1 MKKFFPVI
9 VLFFVFLFAGA
20 QTISAQNKIEFTEY
34 KLKNGL
40 HVILHQDNSKPV
52 VAITVTY
59 HVGSK
64 NEDPT
69 RTGFAHFFE
78 HLMFEGSENIKRGE
92 FDKIVQNAGA
102 NYNAYTSFD
111 ETVYYLNLPSNQIE
125 LGLWIES
132 ERMLHAKIDEV
143 GIETQRNVVKEEKR
157 QRIDNQPYGTLLEK
171 MFANSFTVHPY
182 RWMPIGSFQYI
193 DQASMEEFINF
204 YETFYVPNN
213 AVLSIAGDF
222 NINDVKKLIENY
234 FGEIPQGTKTIP
246 RPEEV
251 EPKKTA
257 EVREVVYDNVQ
268 LDLVAQGYHIP
279 AKGTEDYYALEMLA
293 TLLTGGESSRLI
305 KEIVDKQQK
314 AVFLSSY
321 SAAFENPGLYIV
333 YAVGNSGVKAD
344 ELDKLLNEEI
354 AKVQNELI
362 SENEFQK
369 LRNQI
374 ENDFF
379 SGNNRM
385 FSIALNLAQYHLF
398 FGDADL
404 INKEIE
410 RYMKVTREDI
420 QNAAKKYLTEENRT
434 VLYYLPKSAKEEN

>member
-1 MKKFFPVI
+1 MKKFLLI
-9 VLFFVFLFAGA
+9 KFLFLVILFTCR
-20 QTISAQNKIEFTEY
+20 QTNFAQNKIEFTEY
-34 KLKNGL
+34 KLNNGL

-59 HVGSK
+59 HIGSK
-64 NEDPT
+64 NEDPQ

-111 ETVYYLNLPSNQIE
+111 ETVYYLNLPSNQVE

-157 QRIDNQPYGTLLEK
+157 QRIDNQPYGTLLEN
-171 MFANSFTVHPY
+171 MFSKSYIVHPY

-193 DQASMEEFINF
+193 NEATKEEFIDF
-204 YETFYVPNN
+204 YNTFYVPNN

-222 NINDVKKLIENY
+222 NINEIKKLIENY
-234 FGEIPQGTKTIP
+234 FGEIPIGTKTIP
-246 RPEEV
+246 RPTEI
-251 EPKKTA
+251 EPVKTA
-257 EVREVVYDNVQ
+257 EVRDVVYDNVQ

-279 AKGTEDYYALEMLA
+279 AKGTEDYYALEMLSTILSA
-293 TLLTGGESSRLI
+293 GESSRLR

-314 AVFLSSY
+314 AVYVDIF
-321 SAAFENPGLYIV
+321 SAAFEHPGLFIT
-333 YAVGNSGVKAD
+333 YAIANSGVKAAD
-344 ELDKLLNEEI
+344 LESLIDSEI
-354 AKVQNELI
+354 LKIQNELI
-362 SENEFQK
+362 TEEEFQK

-374 ENDFF
+374 ENNFY

-385 FSIALNLAQYHLF
+385 FSIATNLAQYYLF
-398 FGDADL
+398 FGNTDL
-404 INKEIE
+404 INTEIDK
-410 RYMKVTREDI
+410 YMNVTREDI
-420 QNAAKKYLTEENRT
+420 QRVAKQYLTKENRT